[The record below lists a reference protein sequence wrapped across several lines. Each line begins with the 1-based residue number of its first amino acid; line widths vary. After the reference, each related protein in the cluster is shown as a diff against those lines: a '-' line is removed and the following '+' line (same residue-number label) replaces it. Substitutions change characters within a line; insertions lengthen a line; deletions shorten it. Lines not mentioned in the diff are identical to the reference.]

1 MCGRYVTT
9 TPPDVL
15 AAQFGVDEIVDDD
28 VIRPRWNVAPTDP
41 VPAVAE
47 SSEGV
52 RRLRPLRW
60 GLIPSFVTDP
70 GSGAKRINARAET
83 VATSPAFRSAFARRR
98 CILPADG
105 FYEWDDEHQ
114 PWFIR
119 RADGLPLAMAGVWET
134 WRGADDVLVR
144 TCAVITTTPN
154 TVVSPVHDRMPAIL
168 ETTDYEPWLDRRL
181 DGAEALP
188 LLRPAA
194 DDLLIRYP
202 VTTRVN
208 NVRHDGPELIEPKA
222 TEAETMG
229 PKRSG
234 QGSIE
239 RAVPLKLL

>member
-1 MCGRYVTT
+1 MLEAMCGRYVST

-15 AAQFGVDEIVDDD
+15 AAQFGVDEIVDED

-41 VPAVAE
+41 VPGVVE

-60 GLIPSFVTDP
+60 GLLPSFVTDP

-83 VATSPAFRSAFARRR
+83 VATSPAFRAAFARRR

-105 FYEWDDEHQ
+105 FYEWDEGRQ

-119 RADGLPLAMAGVWET
+119 RADGLPLAMAGVWEV

-144 TCAVITTTPN
+144 TCAVITTTAN
-154 TVVSPVHDRMPAIL
+154 AMVAPVHDRMPAIL
-168 ETTDYEPWLDRRL
+168 EIAEYEPWLDRGA
-181 DGAEALP
+181 DGRDALA
-188 LLRPAA
+188 LVRPAPE
-194 DDLLIRYP
+194 DLLVRHP
-202 VTTRVN
+202 VSTRVN
-208 NVRHDGPELIEPKA
+208 NVRHDGPELIEP
-222 TEAETMG
+222 
-229 PKRSG
+229 
-234 QGSIE
+234 GSAE